1 MSQNQLLDY
10 IDMYIKAET
19 IEARNVWPKDKS
31 ITKFDTKIDK
41 KRARD
46 AYISKYY
53 RDVLGEVPVYDEL
66 IYKRVP
72 HSNAVRKRFGH
83 KQTISVENPAIVSFN
98 TRLSKTKKR
107 DYERFKDNKK
117 KAQNEAVTQKY
128 DCEKFKTYDD
138 CVVDLNQCKW
148 HPAMTHRD
156 KHSGEI
162 LQKTEAECR
171 DVLRMHDED
180 IDIHAF
186 GKRIVTTPRALSREA
201 QWDFDDVIPRQ
212 EFSDQGGESK
222 IQEATTKALTSPQQ
236 RAILKEQLNSNKRGG
251 KKTRKRTSVPQRY
264 VPKNLSRKDKKIQRK
279 QLKKSRKAYKN
290 KKYHTR
296 KKIKSFKSK
305 GSPHVVKARKMYNI
319 DKLTASNALAKATGC
334 NKKVLQKMIQKGQG
348 AYFSSGSRPNQTAH
362 SWGRARMASGIT
374 GGKAAAVDY
383 YLLKDNCKK
392 NSKALKL
399 AKKSLKKYNYGRRRV
414 KQVKIGGKKTKKL
427 KRYGVNMKEKIINL
441 KKSTNKGKKYTA
453 SVKNINTGKERT
465 IHFGGKGYEQ
475 FKDSTGLGHYSH
487 VNHGTLKRK
496 KNYFSRHS
504 REKTKNKAV
513 VKELKKSK
521 GCYNAK
527 ILSHIYLW

>member
-1 MSQNQLLDY
+1 MPQNQLLDY
-10 IDMYIKAET
+10 IDAYIKAET
-19 IEARNVWPKDKS
+19 MELKK
-31 ITKFDTKIDK
+31 TKLKYTDEDIADMKNTALRGYIK
-41 KRARD
+41 KWYDGR
-46 AYISKYY
+46 
-53 RDVLGEVPVYDEL
+53 GEKA
-66 IYKRVP
+66 IYENEVEKKVQHTNKVKKALRI
-72 HSNAVRKRFGH
+72 K
-83 KQTISVENPAIVSFN
+83 KTIQVENPAIKSFN
-98 TRLSKTKKR
+98 KRLSQTKKR
-107 DYERFKDNKK
+107 DFQHLMDNNK
-117 KAQNEAVTQKY
+117 KAQNEAVIQKY
-128 DCEKFKTYDD
+128 DCENFKTYDE

-162 LQKTEAECR
+162 IQKTKAECR

-180 IDIHAF
+180 IFIHTL
-186 GKRIVTTPRALSREA
+186 GERIATTPRALSRGA
-201 QWDFDDVIPRQ
+201 QMSFDDVIPRQ
-212 EFSDQGGESK
+212 EFPDQGEYK
-222 IQEATTKALTSPQQ
+222 M
-236 RAILKEQLNSNKRGG
+236 GG
-251 KKTRKRTSVPQRY
+251 NKTRKKTSVPQRY
-264 VPKNLSRKDKKIQRK
+264 IPKNLSRKDKKIQKK

-414 KQVKIGGKKTKKL
+414 KQVKIGGRKTKKL

-504 REKTKNKAV
+504 GEKTKNKAV